1 MVAMSADACR
11 LSAPPLPRRVVDF
24 YLYLPLNRMHRVV
37 TGAKRR
43 AIELCRCECQL

>member
-24 YLYLPLNRMHRVV
+24 YLYLPLKQMYKVV
-37 TGAKRR
+37 TGAKRC
-43 AIELCRCECQL
+43 AFELCRCECQL